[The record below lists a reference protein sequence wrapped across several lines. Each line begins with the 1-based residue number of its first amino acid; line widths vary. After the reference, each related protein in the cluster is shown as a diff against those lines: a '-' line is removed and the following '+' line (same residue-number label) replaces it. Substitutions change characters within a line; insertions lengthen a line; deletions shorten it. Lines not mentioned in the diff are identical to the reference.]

1 LGHDEGEQGKV
12 DRTQRVRRRPRTR
25 KGDKPDTGGATSL
38 ESRMRQKVPVRFG
51 NWWLEKY
58 CPAILQEG
66 LCLKKAENIT
76 A

>member
-1 LGHDEGEQGKV
+1 VKG
-12 DRTQRVRRRPRTR
+12 RRGGWTEPNGCGGGREPQ
-25 KGDKPDTGGATSL
+25 GDKPKNGGATSL

-51 NWWLEKY
+51 NRWLEKY